1 MVLPIFFIDNHLKFN
16 AQEQKCVNCVYA
28 MTFNQPI
35 MLRALGECAFFN
47 HYLGF
52 SFFQQHLK
60 IVVDY
65 NLQNLY
71 HYSLGNKTSI
81 PVIKRRL

>member
-1 MVLPIFFIDNHLKFN
+1 MVNHLKLN
-16 AQEQKCVNCVYA
+16 AQEQKCVNYVLYT
-28 MTFNQPI
+28 MTFNQLI
-35 MLRALGECAFFN
+35 MLSALGECTFFN
-47 HYLGF
+47 LHLGF
-52 SFFQQHLK
+52 SFFQQRLK
-60 IVVDY
+60 IVVDN

>member
-1 MVLPIFFIDNHLKFN
+1 MVNRLKFN
-16 AQEQKCVNCVYA
+16 AQEQKCVNYVYT

-52 SFFQQHLK
+52 SFFQQRLK
-60 IVVDY
+60 IVVDN

-71 HYSLGNKTSI
+71 HYSLGNKVSI